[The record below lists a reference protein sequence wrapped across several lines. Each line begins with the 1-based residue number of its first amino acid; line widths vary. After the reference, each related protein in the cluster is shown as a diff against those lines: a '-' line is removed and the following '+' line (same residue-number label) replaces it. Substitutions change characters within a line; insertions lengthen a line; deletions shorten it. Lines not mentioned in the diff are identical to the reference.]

1 MNEKTSAGRIAR
13 VLTVAGSDPVGGA
26 GLQADLKTIT
36 ALGGHAMSAV
46 TAVTVQ
52 DTVKLHDIM
61 PMSADMVAAQIR
73 VLIADIGLDAIKS
86 GMLVNASIV
95 GALADVLSE
104 EAADVTYV
112 LDPVLASTSGERL
125 LDEAATEV
133 MVTRLL
139 PRAALVT
146 PNIREAAMIA
156 RVEIANLDDVRKA
169 AEAILAKGARAVL
182 VTGGHLADRVDGVDN
197 VTDLLV
203 TADGPEGA
211 VKFSTKRIVSRSTR
225 GTGCTLSA
233 AIATGLGQGK
243 SLTESI
249 ETARDF
255 VRRAIE
261 NAPDLGS
268 GDGPM
273 GFGNK

>member
-1 MNEKTSAGRIAR
+1 MSPSPPIAR

-26 GLQADLKTIT
+26 GLQADIKTIT
-36 ALGGHAMSAV
+36 ALGGHAMSAT

-52 DTVKLHDIM
+52 DTTRVSDIM
-61 PMSADMVAAQIR
+61 PMSADMVAAQMR
-73 VLIADIGLDAIKS
+73 AVIADVGVDAIKS

-95 GALADVLSE
+95 GALADVLAE
-104 EAADVTYV
+104 VDEDVPYV
-112 LDPVLASTSGERL
+112 LDPVLASTSGDRL

-146 PNIREAAMIA
+146 PNIREAAIIA
-156 RVEIANLDDVRKA
+156 RVEIAGLDDVRA
-169 AEAILAKGARAVL
+169 AAKAILDKGARAVL
-182 VTGGHLADRVDGVDN
+182 VTGGHLADGDN
-197 VTDLLV
+197 VTDLLL
-203 TADGPEGA
+203 TGEGEQ
-211 VKFSTKRIVSRSTR
+211 KFSAPRILSPNTR

-243 SLTESI
+243 DLAQVI

-268 GDGPM
+268 GNGPM
-273 GFGNK
+273 NFSC

>member
-1 MNEKTSAGRIAR
+1 MSPSSTTAR

-73 VLIADIGLDAIKS
+73 VLIADIGVDAIKS

-233 AIATGLGQGK
+233 AIATGLGQGRD
-243 SLTESI
+243 LVESI
-249 ETARDF
+249 EAARDF

>member
-1 MNEKTSAGRIAR
+1 MNQNSSAGQIAR
-13 VLTVAGSDPVGGA
+13 VLTVAGSDSVGGA
-26 GLQADLKTIT
+26 GLQADIKTIT

-52 DTVKLHDIM
+52 DTVKVHDIM

-73 VLIADIGLDAIKS
+73 VVTADIGVDAIKS
-86 GMLVNASIV
+86 GMLVNASIA
-95 GALADVLSE
+95 GALADVLAE
-104 EAADVTYV
+104 IADDVPYV
-112 LDPVLASTSGERL
+112 LDPVLASTSGDRL

-146 PNIREAAMIA
+146 PNIREAAIIA
-156 RVEIANLDDVRKA
+156 RVEISSLDDVRA
-169 AEAILAKGARAVL
+169 AGQAILDKGARAVL
-182 VTGGHLADRVDGVDN
+182 VTGGHLENGEN
-197 VTDLLV
+197 VTDILV
-203 TADGPEGA
+203 TGEGA
-211 VKFSTKRIVSRSTR
+211 QEFSTKRIASRNTR

-233 AIATGLGQGK
+233 AIATGLGQGRD
-243 SLTESI
+243 LVDSI

-261 NAPDLGS
+261 SAPGLGS
-268 GDGPM
+268 GNGPM
-273 GFGNK
+273 GFRN